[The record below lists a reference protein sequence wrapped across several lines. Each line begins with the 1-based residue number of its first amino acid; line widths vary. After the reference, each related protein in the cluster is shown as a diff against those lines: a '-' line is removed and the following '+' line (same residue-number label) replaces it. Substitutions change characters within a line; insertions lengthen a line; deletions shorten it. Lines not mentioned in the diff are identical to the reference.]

1 MDFIFI
7 YINFINIKM
16 KSLVEYINE
25 RGPAPFRLK
34 CSESGNRIPDN
45 IVLGIAIEN
54 ENSIKR
60 IFNKLENKEFGNDN
74 EYVICKIIETD
85 SSYYNIVDTSNIYK
99 YESSDNG
106 IIVNVDDDRE
116 IYNYDTILND
126 NIGIVVFNR
135 KKFNFMK

>member
-1 MDFIFI
+1 
-7 YINFINIKM
+7 M
-16 KSLVEYINE
+16 KSLVDYINE
-25 RGPAPFRLK
+25 RGAAPLRLK
-34 CSESGNRIPDN
+34 CSESGNHIPDN

-106 IIVNVDDDRE
+106 IIVNVDDERE
-116 IYNYDTILND
+116 IYNSDTLLND

-135 KKFNFMK
+135 KKFNSMK

>member
-1 MDFIFI
+1 
-7 YINFINIKM
+7 M
-16 KSLVEYINE
+16 KGLVEYINE
-25 RGPAPFRLK
+25 RGAAPLRLK

-45 IVLGIAIEN
+45 IVLGIGIEN

-85 SSYYNIVDTSNIYK
+85 SSYYNIVDTLNIYK

-106 IIVNVDDDRE
+106 IIVNVDDERE
-116 IYNYDTILND
+116 IYNSDTILND

-135 KKFNFMK
+135 KKFNSMK